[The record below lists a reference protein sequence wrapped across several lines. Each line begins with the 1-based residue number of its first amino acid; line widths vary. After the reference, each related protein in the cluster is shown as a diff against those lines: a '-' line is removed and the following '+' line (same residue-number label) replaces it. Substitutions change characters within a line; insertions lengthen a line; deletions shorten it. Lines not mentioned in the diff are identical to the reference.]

1 MHEMKAKVSPN
12 VLTSWMMM
20 IKLLKLQKLENLLV
34 FSWLEFGWNGEEKSE
49 FEDDRKLER
58 E

>member
-34 FSWLEFGWNGEEKSE
+34 FSWLEFG
-49 FEDDRKLER
+49 
-58 E
+58 